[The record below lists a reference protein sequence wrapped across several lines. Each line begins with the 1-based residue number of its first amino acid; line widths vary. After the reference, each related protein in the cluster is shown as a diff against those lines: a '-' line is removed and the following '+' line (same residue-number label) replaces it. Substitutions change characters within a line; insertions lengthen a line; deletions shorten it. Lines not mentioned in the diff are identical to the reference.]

1 MIKFLQLNANH
12 CAAAQDILKQTVTE
26 RKTDIV
32 LISEQY
38 KVPTNNGNWIE
49 DKSGRTAIW
58 ASGTLTYE
66 RKDDKKT

>member
-38 KVPTNNGNWIE
+38 KVPTNNGNCQRNANI
-49 DKSGRTAIW
+49 
-58 ASGTLTYE
+58 
-66 RKDDKKT
+66 